1 MITVAKDQE
10 LRVVLDKSELHNLVL
25 TYCRACDRRDYT
37 LLRSLY
43 HDDAIDDH
51 GDMFCGSADDFVAW
65 LPGVLGSFDATVHSI
80 SNALFIV
87 EGNKAEGEIYTQ
99 AYHRTP
105 APDAQE
111 IIIGGRYLD
120 RYERRGGVWR
130 LIHRS
135 LACDWC
141 DVRPVDMRVYEQFA
155 AGAPRG
161 RTDNTDP
168 SYQLLMLAG
177 MKK

>member
-1 MITVAKDQE
+1 MIATAQDQG
-10 LRVVLDKSELHNLVL
+10 LRVVKDKSELHDLVL
-25 TYCRACDRRDYT
+25 TYCRACDRRDYA

-51 GDMFCGSADDFVAW
+51 GDMFCGPVDDYVAW
-65 LPGVLGSFDATVHSI
+65 LPNVLESFEATVHSI
-80 SNALFIV
+80 SNTLFV
-87 EGNKAEGEIYTQ
+87 VDGDAAEGEIYTQ

-120 RYERRGGVWR
+120 RYERRDGIWR
-130 LIHRS
+130 FIHRS

-141 DVRPVDMRVYEQFA
+141 DVRAVNVKAYEQFA

-161 RTDNTDP
+161 RTDKDDP
-168 SYQLLMLAG
+168 SYKLLMLAG
-177 MKK
+177 LKN